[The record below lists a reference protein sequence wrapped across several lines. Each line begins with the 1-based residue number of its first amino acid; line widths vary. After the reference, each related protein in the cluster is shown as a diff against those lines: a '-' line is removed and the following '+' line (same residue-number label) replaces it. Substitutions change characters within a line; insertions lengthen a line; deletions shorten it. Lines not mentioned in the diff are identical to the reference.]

1 MPSLS
6 LPFELS
12 QDTNTMLFSDMYN
25 TPGLL
30 ADVSGLSGTTTSV
43 SPSTPLY
50 SSPFSPASFR
60 CGPNGTRSTCGGNI
74 AHDPN
79 AYNQLLHHY
88 QEMECKLTKERE
100 ECTSLKEVP

>member
-6 LPFELS
+6 LLFEFS
-12 QDTNTMLFSDMYN
+12 QDTNTTLFSDMYN

-30 ADVSGLSGTTTSV
+30 ADVSVLSGTTASV

-50 SSPFSPASFR
+50 SSPFSPASFG
-60 CGPNGTRSTCGGNI
+60 CGPNGTRSTRDGNI

-79 AYNQLLHHY
+79 AYNQLLHCY
-88 QEMECKLTKERE
+88 QEMEHELTKERE
-100 ECTSLKEVP
+100 ECTSLK

>member
-6 LPFELS
+6 LLFHFSPA
-12 QDTNTMLFSDMYN
+12 TNTTLFSDMYN

-50 SSPFSPASFR
+50 SSPFPPASFR
-60 CGPNGTRSTCGGNI
+60 CGPNGTHSAHGGNI
-74 AHDPN
+74 THDPN
-79 AYNQLLHHY
+79 AYNQLLHCY
-88 QEMECKLTKERE
+88 QEMECELTKERE
-100 ECTSLKEVP
+100 EHTSLK